1 MTSPEN
7 LSTTA
12 PATAG
17 DAPPPGALAAPAWR
31 RVASQTAFETRMIL
45 RNGEQLLVTIILP
58 VMLLLGLVLTSF
70 IDLDTG
76 GATRVDFVTPGVLAL
91 AVMSTAFTSQAIA
104 TAFDRRNGV
113 LRLMSTTPLGRGGL
127 LAGKVLGVLAV
138 EAVQVVVISVVALAL
153 GWQPDPAGIP
163 AALLA
168 VLLGTAA
175 FTSLAMLLAGTLRA
189 EGVLAVANLVLVL
202 LTVGGGVL
210 VPADQL
216 PGPLAHVALLLP
228 SGALGEAMRGALLEG
243 AVPPFSVVVLLGW
256 TAALGWGAGKLFR
269 WT

>member
-1 MTSPEN
+1 M
-7 LSTTA
+7 STTTPTPPTPPTP
-12 PATAG
+12 PADRVA
-17 DAPPPGALAAPAWR
+17 ALAAPAWR
-31 RVASQTAFETRMIL
+31 RVVAQTGFETRMIL
-45 RNGEQLLVTIILP
+45 RNGEQLLVTIVLP

-70 IDLDTG
+70 VDLDTQ
-76 GATRVDFVTPGVLAL
+76 GASRVDFVTPGVLAL

-138 EAVQVVVISVVALAL
+138 EVVQVVVITAVALAL
-153 GWQPDPAGIP
+153 GWRPDLAGIP

-210 VPADQL
+210 VPAEQL

-228 SGALGEAMRGALLEG
+228 SGALGEAMRGALLDG
-243 AVPPFSVVVLLGW
+243 SVPPFSVVVLLGW